1 MIWEADGSEVR
12 NGGNA
17 CNQYM
22 MDTLLTCVTVD
33 ITLPA
38 GKSMMMVTMNVT
50 ITSGKVHAGTYVS
63 KGSHSCNYYIYIC
76 GPMC

>member
-1 MIWEADGSEVR
+1 
-12 NGGNA
+12 
-17 CNQYM
+17 M

-50 ITSGKVHAGTYVS
+50 ITSGKVHAWTYVL
-63 KGSHSCNYYIYIC
+63 KAIIHVTTMFTFALALWSHVLALFPASHTLSFYCL
-76 GPMC
+76 